1 VDRRS
6 FLVSAAALALAP
18 DALARTLGGAPT
30 ALVTADLESHVVAV
44 YLPHGEVLKEIP
56 TRTGP
61 RSIQTVGNGAVV
73 AHTADGTLSIID
85 GPKLR
90 VRRVLGGFGAPR
102 YTAAANDGRHAFVT
116 DSERDE
122 LAVVDVV
129 AGRVIARVGVGGPA
143 RHVTYVAA
151 RKEVWTS
158 LGSKAERVAVVDVS
172 RLARPRLVRHF
183 APPFLSHDVG
193 LGPGAIWVSSGAQRE
208 LAIYRGGKRIRIA
221 GDAPPQH
228 VTFLNGLAFV
238 TSGDDGTLRVHSP
251 HDGRLLRVTKVPTG
265 SYNVQEASGT
275 WILTPSLSQGTLCI
289 ADRNG
294 RLLRRM
300 RVARS
305 SHDACFVM
313 SA

>member
-18 DALARTLGGAPT
+18 DALARTLGGTPT
-30 ALVTADLESHVVAV
+30 GLVTADLESHVVAV
-44 YLPHGEVLKEIP
+44 YLPHGEILKEIP
-56 TRTGP
+56 TRAGP
-61 RSIQTVGNGAVV
+61 RSIQTVGNAALV

-122 LAVVDVV
+122 LVVVDVV
-129 AGRVIARVGVGGPA
+129 EGRVAARVGVGGPA

-158 LGSKAERVAVVDVS
+158 LGSKAERIAVVDVS
-172 RLARPRLVRHF
+172 RLARPRLVRRF
-183 APPFLSHDVG
+183 TPPFLSHDVG

-228 VTFLNGLAFV
+228 VTFMNGLAFV

-265 SYNVQEASGT
+265 SYNVQEAFGA
-275 WILTPSLSQGTLCI
+275 WILTPSLSQGTLCV
-289 ADRNG
+289 ADRHG
-294 RLLRRM
+294 RLLRRT
-300 RVARS
+300 RLARS